1 MGGGN
6 VSQDQTSIICIDL
19 KSFYASVECVE
30 RGLDPFKANLVVA
43 DPTRSKSTICLAI
56 TPAMK
61 SLGIKNRCRIHEIP
75 DCVKYITAMPR
86 MQLYMDYSA
95 KIYGI
100 YLRYV
105 SKEDIHVYSVDECF
119 IDVTNYLQL
128 YHLTAKEMAVK
139 LMQEVMEETGITATA
154 GVGTN
159 LYLAKIAMDIV
170 AKHVDDHIGILD
182 EFSYREQLWDH
193 KPLSDFWRI
202 GSRTEKKLAG
212 YGIHTMGDIAM
223 ASLRSEDWLYKMFG
237 IDAELL
243 IDHAWG
249 YETCRMSDIKNY
261 HSEEHSLSNGQVLMR
276 NYSFDE
282 ALVIVR
288 EMTDNL
294 VLDLFEK
301 GLVTSSLTLWIAYD
315 HRYEHEASKG
325 TVKLERESNSSKKI
339 IDAVE
344 DLYLRIADRYTG
356 IRRIEVCANRVAPES
371 YVQYSLFDDPKQT
384 DKERH
389 LQEAVWSGGPT
400 ASGAYPTA
408 NHTIAVDASNPFVP
422 IGTKVVM
429 NGVEYTVE
437 DTGAFARYGVQF
449 DVYYDNHAAA
459 SAHGHQTWEA
469 YIADDNGSQEV
480 TVTST
485 STKKILYVTL
495 TNGSFDAV
503 ARANLNAEQ
512 LIIYNALNTTY
523 GNRNYLWDVNNVTS
537 GSGGNGMS
545 YEIPPEALQDEE
557 FARMIREAEK
567 YLGVP
572 YVWGG
577 YSPSGFDCSGFVSYV
592 INHCGNGWNYGRLT
606 ADGLR
611 GVCTYVSPQ
620 EAKPGDLI
628 FFQGTYNTSGA
639 SHVGIY
645 VGNNMMIHCGDPIH
659 YSSISTSYWQQHF
672 MCFGR
677 LP

>member
-1 MGGGN
+1 MIVKMGYMLQKEERRMGGGN

-30 RGLDPFKANLVVA
+30 RGLNPFKTNLVVA

-276 NYSFDE
+276 NYSFEE

-294 VLDLFEK
+294 ALDLFEK

-315 HRYEHEASKG
+315 HRYEHEAS
-325 TVKLERESNSSKKI
+325 NP
-339 IDAVE
+339 
-344 DLYLRIADRYTG
+344 LR
-356 IRRIEVCANRVAPES
+356 C
-371 YVQYSLFDDPKQT
+371 Q
-384 DKERH
+384 
-389 LQEAVWSGGPT
+389 
-400 ASGAYPTA
+400 
-408 NHTIAVDASNPFVP
+408 PF
-422 IGTKVVM
+422 
-429 NGVEYTVE
+429 
-437 DTGAFARYGVQF
+437 
-449 DVYYDNHAAA
+449 
-459 SAHGHQTWEA
+459 
-469 YIADDNGSQEV
+469 
-480 TVTST
+480 
-485 STKKILYVTL
+485 L
-495 TNGSFDAV
+495 
-503 ARANLNAEQ
+503 
-512 LIIYNALNTTY
+512 
-523 GNRNYLWDVNNVTS
+523 
-537 GSGGNGMS
+537 
-545 YEIPPEALQDEE
+545 
-557 FARMIREAEK
+557 
-567 YLGVP
+567 
-572 YVWGG
+572 
-577 YSPSGFDCSGFVSYV
+577 
-592 INHCGNGWNYGRLT
+592 
-606 ADGLR
+606 
-611 GVCTYVSPQ
+611 
-620 EAKPGDLI
+620 
-628 FFQGTYNTSGA
+628 
-639 SHVGIY
+639 
-645 VGNNMMIHCGDPIH
+645 
-659 YSSISTSYWQQHF
+659 
-672 MCFGR
+672 
-677 LP
+677 